1 MEGIIKSLAELV
13 GAISS
18 PIQVISVF
26 IIVVAIVAVF
36 IIKRGGFHAVLE
48 SSRRKWSRR
57 TFLIVLVASIFFVL
71 LLLIIVIVGLVQL
84 DKIDLLKSI
93 EKPGSDLLDI
103 PETAVVLADE
113 EYRQL
118 VDRARRAFLSRG
130 RGREDGRA
138 RQQERPPSVQTHHL
152 RPVPHMHVDALS
164 SDSRETPAGA
174 AESSDSIFPTG
185 GSDGK

>member
-18 PIQVISVF
+18 PIQVITVF

-57 TFLIVLVASIFFVL
+57 TFLIVLAASIFFVL

-84 DKIDLLKSI
+84 DKIDLLKSV

-118 VDRARRAFLSRG
+118 VDRARRAFDEQNYEETAVLYQQLSAAVADNDTSVGDYQGLVTASLFGAG
-130 RGREDGRA
+130 RHEEGLEYLCGLYQGQKKADR
-138 RQQERPPSVQTHHL
+138 
-152 RPVPHMHVDALS
+152 
-164 SDSRETPAGA
+164 
-174 AESSDSIFPTG
+174 
-185 GSDGK
+185 